1 MKSVV
6 NSSGHSCTRDEKGAQ
21 PFPANSAHIVKTRFL
36 HDKIMARIRVIYF
49 EKYEGPSI
57 VRSSFKVKLL
67 LCAAFVLLAFIM
79 GVILGKLLMKDM
91 PSVKN
96 LENYSPPSMTRIFDD
111 SAKEIF
117 RFGQEKRILI
127 DQKSIPPFLMNA
139 IIATE
144 DSRFYHHSGIDFFG
158 IMRAALH
165 NLKSMQRA
173 QGGSTL
179 TQQLARN
186 LFLKPDKTY
195 RRKIQEALLALQ
207 IEGVYTKEEIL
218 CFYCNQIYMGH
229 GRFGI
234 EAASQLYFGK
244 SLRFLSP
251 AEYAM
256 LAGII
261 QRPEGYSPIR
271 NYAKAS
277 ARKNHVLDRMVSEG
291 YLTSDEAEKIK
302 QEKIEI
308 AATTQEETNRAPYFI
323 EEVRKY
329 LLDKYGEETLYREGI
344 DVYTT
349 LDARL
354 QQYANEAVQAG
365 LEDLK
370 KRHPTR
376 DDAEAALIAIDPFTG
391 EIKALVGGKDFAT
404 SEFDR
409 AVQARRQAGSAFK
422 PFVLAA
428 ALENGFSPSFKILD
442 EPTVFYD
449 WRMKDPYQPESYTGD
464 YKGLMTLREII
475 EQSLNIPSVKLL
487 NMVGYDTTIAQ
498 AKRMGITA
506 NLQPY
511 PSMALGAFEVTLLNI
526 TSAFSSLPTGGI
538 RMEPY
543 YIREVADT
551 TGTVRE
557 EAKRI
562 SHESLSED
570 TAFQMVWI
578 LKGVVESEKG
588 TAHRASFIGRPLAG
602 KTGTTNDYTDAWF
615 IGFSPTLA
623 CGVWVGYDQKR
634 SLGEEET
641 GSRAALPI
649 WIDFMSKA
657 LAETP
662 YEEFKIPQNIV
673 LVPIDRKTGLRAGI
687 NTGCEDIILEAFK
700 RGHEPLE
707 YCSPAKHFRAS
718 LPYQVLRFPITERN
732 ELLITEDE
740 FRDFIGSDSS
750 FRFEKWSNK
759 LGFTADGKDVSLPF
773 VITRKK
779 YELPEDQLTESRRGY
794 TYMVDG
800 EHWLGKDGRIAAV
813 ISINEATQSIPK
825 E

>member
-1 MKSVV
+1 M
-6 NSSGHSCTRDEKGAQ
+6 
-21 PFPANSAHIVKTRFL
+21 
-36 HDKIMARIRVIYF
+36 
-49 EKYEGPSI
+49 
-57 VRSSFKVKLL
+57 RSSFKAKLL
-67 LCAAFVLLAFIM
+67 LIAAFVLVAFIM
-79 GVILGKLLMKDM
+79 GIVVGKLLMKDM
-91 PSVKN
+91 PSVRN

-111 SAKEIF
+111 SANEIF

-127 DQKSIPPFLMNA
+127 DQKSLPPFLMNA

-144 DSRFYHHSGIDFFG
+144 DSRFNQHSGIDFFG
-158 IMRAALH
+158 VMRAALH
-165 NLKSMQRA
+165 NLKKMERA

-186 LFLKPDKTY
+186 LFLKPDKTF

-218 CFYCNQIYMGH
+218 RFYCNQIYMGH

-271 NYAKAS
+271 NYAKAE

-291 YLTSDEAEKIK
+291 YLKREEAEKIK
-302 QEKIEI
+302 QEKI
-308 AATTQEETNRAPYFI
+308 AVATSNPEEPNRAPYFI

-329 LLDKYGEETLYREGI
+329 LLETYGEETLYREGI

-349 LDARL
+349 LDAQL
-354 QQYANEAVQAG
+354 QQYASDAIQAG

-370 KRHPTR
+370 KRHPKK
-376 DDAEAALIAIDPFTG
+376 DDAEAALIAIDPVTG
-391 EIKALVGGKDFAT
+391 EIKALIGGKDFGT

-409 AVQARRQAGSAFK
+409 AIQARRQAGSAFK
-422 PFVLAA
+422 PFVLAT
-428 ALENGFSPSFKILD
+428 ALENGYSPSFKILD

-449 WRMKDPYQPESYTGD
+449 WRTKDPYQPESYTGD

-487 NMVGYDTTIAQ
+487 NMVGYDRTIAQ
-498 AKRMGITA
+498 AKKMGITA

-526 TSAFSSLPTGGI
+526 TSAFSSLPNGGI

-543 YIREVADT
+543 LIREVIDMS
-551 TGTVRE
+551 GTVRE
-557 EAKRI
+557 EAKRT

-578 LKGVVESEKG
+578 LKGVVDSEKG
-588 TAHRASFIGRPLAG
+588 TGHRASFIGRSLAG

-623 CGVWVGYDQKR
+623 CGVWVGYDQKK
-634 SLGEEET
+634 SLGEDET

-657 LAETP
+657 LAASP
-662 YEEFKIPQNIV
+662 HDEFKIPQNIV
-673 LVPIDRKTGLRAGI
+673 LVPVDRKTGLRAGI
-687 NTGCEDIILEAFK
+687 DTGCEDIILESFK
-700 RGHEPLE
+700 RGQEPLE

-718 LPYQVLRFPITERN
+718 LPYPVLRFPITDRN

-740 FRDFIGSDSS
+740 FREFISNDIG
-750 FRFEKWSNK
+750 FRFEKWNNK
-759 LGFTADGKDVSLPF
+759 IDFTVEGKDVSLPF
-773 VITRKK
+773 IITQGK
-779 YELPEDQLTESRRGY
+779 YELPADQLTESRRGFMY
-794 TYMVDG
+794 EVDG
-800 EHWLGKDGRIAAV
+800 ERWFGKDGRVAAV
-813 ISINEATQSIPK
+813 IPINEATQSIP
-825 E
+825 EE